1 MERAAFVL
9 FAANVAFAILS
20 VIGQVGQ
27 NVSLPLWLAA
37 AQQNTSGNASGDEN
51 ADSMGPYFVLSF
63 SSLAFVVV
71 FGLATLISFA
81 LFPRRVT
88 REELAFPQWQ
98 LFLVGL
104 FDSLNGLFVVYASP
118 PVRTAPFLQAILGN
132 FLIPLTIVFRLL
144 IIRKRP
150 TLLKLCCAGAVL
162 IGLLASLIPI
172 MSGDNSDPQD
182 KQAWLQQPIA
192 ARVLW
197 PLCFMFGFVPAAL
210 MNVFQEKGLKDSRK
224 VNLLYYLFWIN
235 LHQLWVTALL
245 FWFDIV
251 PYFGTS
257 NGIQQFGRS
266 YWFSVKCFFGGA
278 GCNSSAGVRGTVF
291 IAMYV
296 LSYVAQGLL
305 IRYAEGATLLAI
317 VQAVVSPLGALFWS
331 LFSCVDG
338 CDTIEWGPNA
348 TSLTYYSIG
357 GLILIVPAIFLYNM
371 PQSDVL
377 KCFICRCARRY
388 NASYP
393 AIQAEE
399 TEPFLKGVKYD
410 KP

>member
-132 FLIPLTIVFRLL
+132 FLIPLTIVF
-144 IIRKRP
+144 
-150 TLLKLCCAGAVL
+150 
-162 IGLLASLIPI
+162 ASLIPI

-305 IRYAEGATLLAI
+305 IR
-317 VQAVVSPLGALFWS
+317 
-331 LFSCVDG
+331 
-338 CDTIEWGPNA
+338 
-348 TSLTYYSIG
+348 
-357 GLILIVPAIFLYNM
+357 

-377 KCFICRCARRY
+377 KFFTCRCARRY

-399 TEPFLKGVKYD
+399 TEPFLKEHADSCERSHEACLIQSAAGMSVFLCQCHIGLKNAPVVVVYRFGVIKLESATCNKERCAEKD
-410 KP
+410 EVEKEAALLEVSNEENMVAMFGCNGDDVMQG